1 MPFFRTF
8 NHTSIDETWGEPKNM
23 HPAEVVHL
31 EHDGKVLLVDQEGN
45 GPQLTIQGRQ
55 DETTILRL
63 PTVVEI
69 ERLGI
74 EWKVI
79 RETRLVFG
87 TLVYRV
93 LKGYPNIE
101 WPKHWAWK
109 DEMIADNSVHPVAR
123 EAIYRSIH
131 RLVSKVMICNDA
143 GQVLLGKVERGH
155 FRGFWTLPGG
165 YMDHDEHPSIGCV
178 RETLEEIGLSIVLEQ
193 NEPLIT
199 QKIFTD
205 EGISFV
211 SFTYRSTWN
220 GDITTLKLQTEEI
233 SDVKWFT
240 PDEARNIAVSY
251 FDKEALRT
259 L

>member
-1 MPFFRTF
+1 
-8 NHTSIDETWGEPKNM
+8 M

-31 EHDGKVLLVDQEGN
+31 EHDGKVLLVDENGM
-45 GPQLTIQGRQ
+45 GPQIPIQGRQ
-55 DETTILRL
+55 EESAQFRL
-63 PTVVEI
+63 PTSEEI
-69 ERLGI
+69 EQMGI
-74 EWKVI
+74 EWNFI
-79 RETRLVFG
+79 RETRIVFG

-93 LKGYPNIE
+93 IKGYPNID
-101 WPKHWAWK
+101 WPKNWAWK

-143 GQVLLGKVERGH
+143 GEVLLGKVERGH

-178 RETLEEIGLSIVLEQ
+178 RETLEEIGLTIVLEQ
-193 NEPLIT
+193 DEPLIT

-211 SFTYRSTWN
+211 SFTYRSQWN
-220 GDITTLKLQTEEI
+220 GDISNLNLQTEEI
-233 SDVKWFT
+233 SEVKWFS
-240 PDEARNIAVSY
+240 PENARAVAVSY

>member
-1 MPFFRTF
+1 
-8 NHTSIDETWGEPKNM
+8 M

-31 EHDGKVLLVDQEGN
+31 EHDGKVLLVDENGM
-45 GPQLTIQGRQ
+45 GPQIPIQGRQ
-55 DETTILRL
+55 DESAQLRL
-63 PTVVEI
+63 PTSEEI
-69 ERLGI
+69 EQMGI
-74 EWKVI
+74 EWNFI
-79 RETRLVFG
+79 RETRIVFG

-93 LKGYPNIE
+93 IKGYPNID
-101 WPKHWAWK
+101 WPENWAWK

-143 GQVLLGKVERGH
+143 GEVLLGKVERGH

-178 RETLEEIGLSIVLEQ
+178 RETLEEIGLTIVLEQ
-193 NEPLIT
+193 DEPLIT

-211 SFTYRSTWN
+211 SFTYRSQWN
-220 GDITTLKLQTEEI
+220 GDISNLNLQTEEI
-233 SDVKWFT
+233 SEVKWFS
-240 PDEARNIAVSY
+240 PDNARAVAVSY

>member
-1 MPFFRTF
+1 
-8 NHTSIDETWGEPKNM
+8 M
-23 HPAEVVHL
+23 HPTEVVHL
-31 EHDGKVLLVDQEGN
+31 EHDGKVLLVNEN
-45 GPQLTIQGRQ
+45 GDGPHLPIQGRQ
-55 DETTILRL
+55 NDSVQLRL
-63 PTVVEI
+63 PTSEEI
-69 ERLGI
+69 VRMGI
-74 EWKVI
+74 EWDAI
-79 RETRLVFG
+79 RETRIVFG

-93 LKGYPNIE
+93 VKGYPKID

-143 GQVLLGKVERGH
+143 GEVLLGKVERGH

-178 RETLEEIGLSIVLEQ
+178 RETLEEIGLDIVLDGS
-193 NEPLIT
+193 EPIIT

-220 GDITTLKLQTEEI
+220 GELNTLKLQTEEI
-233 SDVKWFT
+233 SEVKWFS
-240 PDEARNIAVSY
+240 PSDALNVAVSH
-251 FDKEALRT
+251 FDKEALRS

>member
-1 MPFFRTF
+1 
-8 NHTSIDETWGEPKNM
+8 M

-31 EHDGKVLLVDQEGN
+31 EHDGKVLLVDENGI
-45 GPQLTIQGRQ
+45 GPQIPIQGRQ
-55 DETTILRL
+55 EESSQLRL
-63 PTVVEI
+63 PTSEEI
-69 ERLGI
+69 EQMGI
-74 EWKVI
+74 EWNFI
-79 RETRLVFG
+79 RETRIVFG

-93 LKGYPNIE
+93 IKGYPNID
-101 WPKHWAWK
+101 WPKNWAWK

-143 GQVLLGKVERGH
+143 GEVLLGKVERGH

-178 RETLEEIGLSIVLEQ
+178 RETLEEIGLTIVLEQ
-193 NEPLIT
+193 DEPLIT

-211 SFTYRSTWN
+211 SFTYRSQWN
-220 GDITTLKLQTEEI
+220 GDISNLNLQTEEI
-233 SDVKWFT
+233 SEVKWFS
-240 PDEARNIAVSY
+240 PENARAVAVSY

>member
-1 MPFFRTF
+1 
-8 NHTSIDETWGEPKNM
+8 M

-31 EHDGKVLLVDQEGN
+31 EHDGKVLLVDENGI
-45 GPQLTIQGRQ
+45 GPQIPIQGRQ
-55 DETTILRL
+55 EESSHLRL
-63 PTVVEI
+63 PTSEEI
-69 ERLGI
+69 EQMGI
-74 EWKVI
+74 EWNFI
-79 RETRLVFG
+79 RETRIVFG

-93 LKGYPNIE
+93 IKGYPNID
-101 WPKHWAWK
+101 WPKNWAWK

-143 GQVLLGKVERGH
+143 GEVLLGKVERGH

-178 RETLEEIGLSIVLEQ
+178 RETLEEIGLTIVLEQ

-211 SFTYRSTWN
+211 SFTYRSQWN
-220 GDITTLKLQTEEI
+220 GDISNLNLQTEEI
-233 SDVKWFT
+233 SEVKWFS
-240 PDEARNIAVSY
+240 PENARAVAVSY

>member
-1 MPFFRTF
+1 
-8 NHTSIDETWGEPKNM
+8 M
-23 HPAEVVHL
+23 HPIEVVHL
-31 EHDGKVLLVDQEGN
+31 EHDGKVLLVDENGN
-45 GPQLTIQGRQ
+45 GPQVPIQGRQ
-55 DETTILRL
+55 DDLSPMRL
-63 PTVVEI
+63 PTSDEI
-69 ERLGI
+69 EKLGI
-74 EWKVI
+74 KWKVI

-87 TLVYRV
+87 DLVYRV
-93 LKGYPNIE
+93 IKGYPKID
-101 WPKHWAWK
+101 WPKNWAWK
-109 DEMIADNSVHPVAR
+109 DEMIADNAVHPVAR

-131 RLVSKVMICNDA
+131 RLVSKVMICNDE
-143 GQVLLGKVERGH
+143 GQVLLAKVERGH

-193 NEPLIT
+193 NEPIIT

-211 SFTYRSTWN
+211 SFTYRSLWN
-220 GDITTLKLQTEEI
+220 GDIATLELQTEEI
-233 SDVKWFT
+233 SEVQWFS
-240 PDEARNIAVSY
+240 PDNARNVAVSY